1 MFRNICLFV
10 SVLSSLGSL
19 IKRILSAM
27 FFLYFFKLYL
37 SAKGSSL
44 QILCELLWI
53 YLYLRNY
60 DTLKC
65 LTEERIGG
73 GILFFLNLL
82 TSPMLLRPPILF
94 YFEFF
99 PVTPPNFMKNTS
111 KKYQVSISFTLFSS
125 GLYSTEL
132 LNIWNKTWEENV
144 HCNTLI

>member
-10 SVLSSLGSL
+10 SVLSSSGSL

-73 GILFFLNLL
+73 GILFFLKFTNLTHVIKTPYL
-82 TSPMLLRPPILF
+82 ILF
-94 YFEFF
+94 W
-99 PVTPPNFMKNTS
+99 
-111 KKYQVSISFTLFSS
+111 IFSS
-125 GLYSTEL
+125 HSSQFYEKHVKKISSFNKFYIVLFRTL
-132 LNIWNKTWEENV
+132 LNRTAEYLK
-144 HCNTLI
+144 